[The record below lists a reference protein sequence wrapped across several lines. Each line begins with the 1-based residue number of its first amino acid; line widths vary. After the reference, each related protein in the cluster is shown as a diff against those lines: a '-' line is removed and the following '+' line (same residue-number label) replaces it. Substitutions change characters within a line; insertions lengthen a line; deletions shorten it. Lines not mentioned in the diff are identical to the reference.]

1 MKDVDDQIL
10 NSIAN
15 EFKSVKQISKE
26 LNIYYVRVAVRIR
39 QLRKRKLIISVQSN
53 EPHIIGVK
61 PLKYK
66 KKE

>member
-1 MKDVDDQIL
+1 MRDVDDLIL

-15 EFKSVKQISKE
+15 EFKSVKQISEE
-26 LNIYYVRVAVRIR
+26 LNIYYVRIAVRIR
-39 QLRKRKLIISVQSN
+39 QLRKRKAIISIQTN
-53 EPHIIGVK
+53 EPHIRGVK